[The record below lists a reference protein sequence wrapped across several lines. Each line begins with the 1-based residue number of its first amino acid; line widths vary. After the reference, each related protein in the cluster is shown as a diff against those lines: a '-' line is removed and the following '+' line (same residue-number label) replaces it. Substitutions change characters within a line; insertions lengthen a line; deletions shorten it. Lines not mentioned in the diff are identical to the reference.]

1 MMRITFIKR
10 AVLVFGMVAISPCW
24 ASAQGGQNELG
35 DPTAKALKVAE
46 RPTAGPHGGSLKMLG
61 DAQFET
67 VVSPAGIRLYMFDS
81 AGEAISLA
89 NVRGTV
95 GLRVEGNPKRYR
107 YDLLPDGNDNLTAPV
122 NLSKIAGKQIELE
135 MQVVGLPKPYEQR
148 LKLDEVITLPA
159 SREQQIAAEI
169 SRQKICPVSGKP
181 LGSMGQPVA
190 VEIAAQTVYACCSG
204 CVPAIQA
211 NPDKYAAAKFDITVA
226 KVTKEDAELVAK
238 QKVCPVMDEPLGS
251 MGQPVKMLVNDKP
264 IFLCCK
270 GCIKK
275 IKAEPTKYLA
285 MVYGGSEQ
293 AGTGQAGAGQ
303 AGSVPADGEQVRPG
317 IFKVS
322 AADKPYV
329 AAQKMCPV
337 MDEPLDS
344 MGGPYRVHAAGKA
357 VYICCPGCAK
367 KIAAAPDKYLTIL
380 SKQGVEAPVI
390 R

>member
-1 MMRITFIKR
+1 MKTAFIKR
-10 AVLVFGMVAISPCW
+10 AVLAFGMVAISPCW
-24 ASAQGGQNELG
+24 VAAQSGQSEPL
-35 DPTAKALKVAE
+35 DPTAQVLNVAE

-61 DAQFET
+61 DVQFET

-81 AGEAISLA
+81 AGESVSLA

-107 YDLLPDGNDNLTAPV
+107 YDLLPDGNANLTAPV
-122 NLSKIAGKQIELE
+122 NLIKIAGKQIELE
-135 MQVVGLPKPYEQR
+135 MQIVGLPKLYAQR
-148 LKLDEVITLPA
+148 LTLDEVITLPA

-169 SRQKICPVSGKP
+169 SRQKVCHVSGKP

-190 VEIAAQTVYACCSG
+190 VEIAAQTVYACCKR
-204 CVPAIQA
+204 CVATIEA
-211 NPDKYAAAKFDITVA
+211 NPEKFAAAKFEITVA
-226 KVTKEDAELVAK
+226 KITKADAELVAK

-285 MVYGGSEQ
+285 MVYGE
-293 AGTGQAGAGQ
+293 TGQADAGQ

-367 KIAAAPDKYLTIL
+367 RITADPEKYLTIL
-380 SKQGVEAPVI
+380 SQQGVKAPVL